1 MKRIFLTAV
10 LAASALAIPANAQYG
25 GIVLDPVQSAHA
37 AQQLIQGSELYTTT
51 IKTLTNVMLT
61 YNLAHRMATAPS
73 SYYTAYTN
81 MGVQM
86 WTQVTRPA
94 NTYGNSLPWMNAATT
109 GNGAAAAYQSA
120 SVPRTGQISG
130 YSALNSQGQQAIA
143 AQGATVDLGDAV
155 NATSLQT
162 LGTIRANAAQRA
174 TDIMTLEAA
183 SHSSDPIQQT
193 ELATLQRIN
202 QALLIQL
209 RTQQEA
215 SQMAQS
221 QGLQQMVQQKQ
232 QQDALKLSLQAA
244 DGYETNYNSHVS
256 TVQPESERHSVTEP
270 LSNGSLLPMQ
280 CF

>member
-1 MKRIFLTAV
+1 MKGILLTAV

-37 AQQLIQGSELYTTT
+37 VQQLVQGSELYTTT

-73 SYYTAYTN
+73 SYYTAFSN

-130 YSALNSQGQQAIA
+130 YSALNSQGQQAVA
-143 AQGATVDLGDAV
+143 AQQRPTRGQGPAPPA
-155 NATSLQT
+155 SLQSRRHR
-162 LGTIRANAAQRA
+162 LRESSRDRRHAGAATA
-174 TDIMTLEAA
+174 FWP
-183 SHSSDPIQQT
+183 DPDSAISWLRFPKGKDCARCIWLRSV
-193 ELATLQRIN
+193 LAF
-202 QALLIQL
+202 
-209 RTQQEA
+209 
-215 SQMAQS
+215 
-221 QGLQQMVQQKQ
+221 GCC
-232 QQDALKLSLQAA
+232 
-244 DGYETNYNSHVS
+244 
-256 TVQPESERHSVTEP
+256 
-270 LSNGSLLPMQ
+270 LPDRRGR
-280 CF
+280 

>member
-1 MKRIFLTAV
+1 MKRIFLATV
-10 LAASALAIPANAQYG
+10 LATSALAIPANAQYG

-37 AQQLIQGSELYTTT
+37 VQQLVQGSELYTTT

-109 GNGAAAAYQSA
+109 GNGAAAANQSA
-120 SVPRTGQISG
+120 SIQRTGQLSG
-130 YSALNSQGQQAIA
+130 YSSLSTQGQQAIA

-162 LGTIRANAAQRA
+162 IGTVRANATQRE
-174 TDIMTLEAA
+174 TDIKTLETA
-183 SHSSDPIQQT
+183 SHSTDPSEQT

-202 QALLIQL
+202 QAMLLQL

-215 SQMAQS
+215 SQMTQAQS
-221 QGLQQMVQQKQ
+221 LQQMVQQKQ
-232 QQDALKLSLQAA
+232 QQDALKMSMQAA
-244 DGYETNYNSHVS
+244 DGYETNYATHTS
-256 TVQPESERHSVTEP
+256 TDSTGLTKAFSY
-270 LSNGSLLPMQ
+270 
-280 CF
+280 

>member
-1 MKRIFLTAV
+1 MKGIFLTAV
-10 LAASALAIPANAQYG
+10 LAASALAIPANAQFG
-25 GIVLDPVQSAHA
+25 GVVFDPAQSAHA

-130 YSALNSQGQQAIA
+130 YSALNSQGQQAVA

-162 LGTIRANAAQRA
+162 LGTIRVERCAARDRHHDARSSQPLQRSNPTDRTCDVAAHQSGTLDSTPHPARGEPNGAVPGLA
-174 TDIMTLEAA
+174 TDGAAEAA
-183 SHSSDPIQQT
+183 
-193 ELATLQRIN
+193 ARR
-202 QALLIQL
+202 A
-209 RTQQEA
+209 EA
-215 SQMAQS
+215 VVAS
-221 QGLQQMVQQKQ
+221 G
-232 QQDALKLSLQAA
+232 
-244 DGYETNYNSHVS
+244 
-256 TVQPESERHSVTEP
+256 
-270 LSNGSLLPMQ
+270 
-280 CF
+280 